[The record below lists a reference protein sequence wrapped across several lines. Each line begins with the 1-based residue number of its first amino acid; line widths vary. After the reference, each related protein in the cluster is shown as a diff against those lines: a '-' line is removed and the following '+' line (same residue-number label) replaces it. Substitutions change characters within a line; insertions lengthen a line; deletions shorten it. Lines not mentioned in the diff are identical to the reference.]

1 MRAGLG
7 DELVSSY
14 VKLKMANWHDF
25 MGHTSEWERANT
37 LDI

>member
-7 DELVSSY
+7 DELVTSY
-14 VKLKMANWHDF
+14 VRLKMADWHDF
-25 MGHTSEWERANT
+25 MSHTSEWERTHT